1 MPKAKVSDIDMFY
14 EEVGDGPPLLL
25 TTGWALAERAFVQHR
40 QLFAEQYRCIRHD
53 HRGMGRSDA
62 PKQPYTIEQLADD
75 LAGLLDHLGIE
86 RSRVLGG
93 GGMGGLVAMELA
105 IRHPDRVTALH
116 LGAPSLKVD
125 NFLAGVMDMWKDL
138 RRLDPELWAREVTFW
153 CYTPQTFNEQ
163 PGLSDA
169 GARARAG
176 EQTFPDPTAFDRIVD
191 AYKAYDATDRAGRIR
206 CPTLITCGDV
216 QDLITGPRFAQAV
229 NAAIPDSELR
239 ILKGT
244 SHNYWVERQ
253 EEWGQLILNWFARH
267 GDR

>member
-1 MPKAKVSDIDMFY
+1 MPKAKVSDIEMFY

-40 QLFAEQYRCIRHD
+40 ELFAEHYRCIRHD

-62 PKQPYTIEQLADD
+62 PKEPHSIETLADD
-75 LAGLLDHLGIE
+75 LAGLLDYLEIE
-86 RSRVLGG
+86 RLRVLGG
-93 GGMGGLVAMELA
+93 GGMGALVAMELA
-105 IRHPDRVTALH
+105 IRHPDRVSALH
-116 LGAPSLKVD
+116 LGSPSLKVD

-153 CYTPQTFNEQ
+153 CYTPRTFDER
-163 PGLSDA
+163 PDLSEA

-176 EQTFPDPTAFDRIVD
+176 EATFPDPTAFDRIVD
-191 AYKAYDATDRAGRIR
+191 AYKAYDATGRAGSIR

-216 QDLITGPRFAQAV
+216 QDLITGPRFARAV
-229 NAAIPDSELR
+229 HDAIPGSTLHVVE
-239 ILKGT
+239 GA
-244 SHNYWVERQ
+244 SHNFWVERQ
-253 EEWGQLILNWFARH
+253 EEWGELILDWFARH

>member
-163 PGLSDA
+163 PGLSD
-169 GARARAG
+169 
-176 EQTFPDPTAFDRIVD
+176 
-191 AYKAYDATDRAGRIR
+191 
-206 CPTLITCGDV
+206 
-216 QDLITGPRFAQAV
+216 
-229 NAAIPDSELR
+229 
-239 ILKGT
+239 
-244 SHNYWVERQ
+244 
-253 EEWGQLILNWFARH
+253 
-267 GDR
+267 